1 MSLLPAH
8 RSHPRTFAQF
18 RYVYPVVSRRSR
30 GISIGLNTN
39 PNKACNFDC
48 IYCQVDRSVASAV
61 RCFDLA
67 GAAAELRELV
77 DIVQS
82 GRVAQYPDFA
92 KVPARLLRL
101 NDIALS
107 GDGEP
112 TTVRNFSAVIEMVAG
127 LKPGGVKLV
136 LITNATGLDREDVQ
150 RGLAL
155 MDAQDGEIWAKLDA
169 GTRDYF
175 QLVNR
180 TGISLQRILRNITA
194 TAQVR
199 PVVIQSLFL
208 KINGLGPSVAEVAAY
223 CDRLS
228 AISAAGGK
236 IKLVQV
242 GTLARR
248 ALTVVDGVPAWQFVT
263 ALTAA
268 EVDALADCVRQR
280 TGLPV
285 ECFYGSAEQ

>member
-8 RSHPRTFAQF
+8 RSHPRTFEKF
-18 RYVYPVVSRRSR
+18 RYAYPVVSRRSR

-48 IYCQVDRSVASAV
+48 LYCQVDRSTAPAV

-77 DIVQS
+77 EIVQS
-82 GRVAQYPDFA
+82 GRVAQYPVFA
-92 KVPARLLRL
+92 EVPAPLLRL

-112 TTVRNFSAVIEMVAG
+112 TTVRNFSGVIEMVAAV
-127 LKPGGVKLV
+127 KPRGVKLV
-136 LITNATGLDREDVQ
+136 LITNAAGLDRADVQ

-155 MDAQDGEIWAKLDA
+155 LDAHDGEIWAKLDA

-199 PVVIQSLFL
+199 PVIIQSLFL
-208 KINGLGPSVAEVAAY
+208 KINGQGPSLAEVAAY

-228 AISAAGGK
+228 GIVASGGK
-236 IKLVQV
+236 IKLVEV

-248 ALTVVDGVPAWQFVT
+248 ALTGVDGVPARAFVT
-263 ALTAA
+263 ALTPA
-268 EVDALADCVRQR
+268 EVDPLAGCVRQR
-280 TGLPV
+280 TGLKT
-285 ECFYGSAEQ
+285 ECFFGEA

>member
-1 MSLLPAH
+1 MRLLPAH
-8 RSHPRTFAQF
+8 RSHPRTFESF
-18 RYVYPVVSRRSR
+18 RYVYPVVSRRSH

-48 IYCQVDRSVASAV
+48 IYCQVDRSAAPAV

-77 DIVQS
+77 EIVQS
-82 GRVAQYPDFA
+82 GRVAQYPPFDT
-92 KVPARLLRL
+92 VPARLRRL

-112 TTVRNFSAVIEMVAG
+112 TTVRNFSGVIEMVAG
-127 LKPGGVKLV
+127 VKPRGVKLV
-136 LITNATGLDREDVQ
+136 LITNAAGLDRVDVQ
-150 RGLAL
+150 RGLAV
-155 MDAQDGEIWAKLDA
+155 MDAHEGEIWAKLDA

-175 QLVNR
+175 QLINR
-180 TGISLQRILRNITA
+180 TGISFQRILRNITA
-194 TAQVR
+194 TAIQR

-208 KINGLGPSVAEVAAY
+208 KINGHGPSVGEVAAY
-223 CDRLS
+223 CDRLG
-228 AISAAGGK
+228 AIVAAGGK

-263 ALTAA
+263 ALTVA

-280 TGLPV
+280 TGLKA
-285 ECFYGSAEQ
+285 ECFYGTA

>member
-18 RYVYPVVSRRSR
+18 RFVYPVVSRRSR

-48 IYCQVDRSVASAV
+48 IYCQVDRSVAPAV

-77 DIVQS
+77 EIVQS

-92 KVPARLLRL
+92 QVPARLLRL

-112 TTVRNFSAVIEMVAG
+112 TTVRNFSAVIEMVVD
-127 LKPGGVKLV
+127 LQPRGVKLV
-136 LITNATGLDREDVQ
+136 LITNAAGLDREDVQ

-155 MDAQDGEIWAKLDA
+155 LDAHDGEIWAKLDA

-194 TAQVR
+194 TAQMR

-208 KINGLGPSVAEVAAY
+208 KINGQGPSVAEVAAY
-223 CDRLS
+223 CDRLH
-228 AISAAGGK
+228 AIGAAGGK

-280 TGLPV
+280 TGLPA
-285 ECFYGSAEQ
+285 ECFYGSAER

>member
-8 RSHPRTFAQF
+8 RAHPRTFAEF

-48 IYCQVDRSVASAV
+48 IYCQVDRSVAPAV
-61 RCFDLA
+61 RCFNLA
-67 GAAAELRELV
+67 GAAAELQELV
-77 DIVQS
+77 DLVQT
-82 GRVAQYPDFA
+82 GRVAQSPPFDQ
-92 KVPARLLRL
+92 VPARLLRL
-101 NDIALS
+101 KDIALS

-112 TTVRNFSAVIEMVAG
+112 TTVRNFSAVIEMVADV
-127 LKPGGVKLV
+127 KPRGVKLV
-136 LITNATGLDREDVQ
+136 LITNAAGLDRVDVQ

-155 MDAQDGEIWAKLDA
+155 MDAHDGEIWAKLDA
-169 GTRDYF
+169 GTHDYF

-180 TGISLQRILRNITA
+180 TGIPFQRILRNITV

-199 PVVIQSLFL
+199 PVVIQSLFV
-208 KINGLGPSVAEVAAY
+208 KVNGQGPSVAEVAAY

-228 AISAAGGK
+228 AIGAAGGK

-280 TGLPV
+280 TGLPT
-285 ECFYGSAEQ
+285 ECFYGSASR

>member
-107 GDGEP
+107 GDLGGFPREGDS
-112 TTVRNFSAVIEMVAG
+112 SACSSRTLLERS
-127 LKPGGVKLV
+127 
-136 LITNATGLDREDVQ
+136 T
-150 RGLAL
+150 
-155 MDAQDGEIWAKLDA
+155 
-169 GTRDYF
+169 TRD
-175 QLVNR
+175 R
-180 TGISLQRILRNITA
+180 C
-194 TAQVR
+194 
-199 PVVIQSLFL
+199 PVQEDEGRDF
-208 KINGLGPSVAEVAAY
+208 G
-223 CDRLS
+223 
-228 AISAAGGK
+228 
-236 IKLVQV
+236 
-242 GTLARR
+242 
-248 ALTVVDGVPAWQFVT
+248 
-263 ALTAA
+263 
-268 EVDALADCVRQR
+268 
-280 TGLPV
+280 
-285 ECFYGSAEQ
+285 

>member
-8 RSHPRTFAQF
+8 RSHPRTFAKF
-18 RYVYPVVSRRSR
+18 RYVYPVVSRRSH

-48 IYCQVDRSVASAV
+48 IYCQVDRSAAPGV

-77 DIVQS
+77 EIVQS
-82 GRVAQYPDFA
+82 GRVAQDPAFA
-92 KVPARLLRL
+92 NVPPRLLRL

-112 TTVRNFSAVIEMVAG
+112 TTVRNFSAVIEMVVAV
-127 LKPGGVKLV
+127 KPRGVKLV
-136 LITNATGLDREDVQ
+136 LITNAAGLDRVDVQ
-150 RGLAL
+150 RGLVL
-155 MDAQDGEIWAKLDA
+155 MDAHQGEVWAKLDA
-169 GTRDYF
+169 GTRDYY

-180 TGISLQRILRNITA
+180 TGIPFQRILRNITT

-208 KINGLGPSVAEVAAY
+208 KINGQGPSVAEVVAY

-228 AISAAGGK
+228 AIAAAGGK

-263 ALTAA
+263 ALTTA

-280 TGLPV
+280 TGLSA
-285 ECFYGSAEQ
+285 ECFYGAAET